1 MENIN
6 KLLVFGGALSM
17 LAAVL
22 HIAVI
27 IGGPDWYRFFG
38 AGEELAAMAERGSWY
53 PALLTSGIVVVLFVW
68 ALYAFSGAGLLKRKL
83 PLLRAGLVTIAAIYL
98 IRGLAL
104 FPAYIVKPDIVDA
117 FLIWSSL
124 ICLVYG
130 AAYAL
135 GTRQVWG
142 KIAKK

>member
-6 KLLVFGGALSM
+6 KLLVFGGSLSM

-38 AGEELAAMAERGSWY
+38 AGEELAVMAERGSWY
-53 PALLTSGIVVVLFVW
+53 PALLTSGIVVVLFIW
-68 ALYAFSGAGLLKRKL
+68 ALYAFSGAGLLKRRL
-83 PLLRAGLVTIAAIYL
+83 PLLRAGLVVIAAIYL

-104 FPAYIVKPDIVDA
+104 
-117 FLIWSSL
+117 
-124 ICLVYG
+124 
-130 AAYAL
+130 
-135 GTRQVWG
+135 
-142 KIAKK
+142 